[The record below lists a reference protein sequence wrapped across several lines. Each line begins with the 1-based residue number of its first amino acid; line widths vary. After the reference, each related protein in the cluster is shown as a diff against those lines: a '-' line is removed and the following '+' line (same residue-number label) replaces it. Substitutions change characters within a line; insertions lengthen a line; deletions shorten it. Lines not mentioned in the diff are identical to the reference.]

1 MGVKV
6 MMNKILSKLWEIA
19 VITVLLAAGVGIGS
33 LLTQYLQKMPLDYSL
48 TAQLMV
54 IFGAII
60 AFGGI
65 IFSMVSRRVPG

>member
-1 MGVKV
+1 MGVKDGMSKV
-6 MMNKILSKLWEIA
+6 LSKLWEIA

-33 LLTQYLQKMPLDYSL
+33 LLTQYVQKTPLDYTL

-60 AFGGI
+60 ALGGI
-65 IFSMVSRRVPG
+65 IFSMMSRRVPG

>member
-6 MMNKILSKLWEIA
+6 MMNKILSKLGEIA

-48 TAQLMV
+48 TAQLMI